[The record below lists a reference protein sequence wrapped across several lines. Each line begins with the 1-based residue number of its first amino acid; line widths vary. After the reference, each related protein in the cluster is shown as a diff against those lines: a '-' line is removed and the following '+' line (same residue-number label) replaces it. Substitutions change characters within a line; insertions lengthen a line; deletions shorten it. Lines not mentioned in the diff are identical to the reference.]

1 MQITPQ
7 QREFQGYPTEAT
19 RTVSY
24 ASPVIEFPDG
34 KIDITADYKLHIK
47 GSGYVGEG
55 AAKGVYVFL
64 VPEGTWKPGQRIDR
78 EQAMNLSK
86 NAVWVR
92 PEQLKDGSFEIDL
105 PIPANTL
112 EYGKK
117 YTVGTIAAHDLSVTN
132 RSLDYSAMFEITK
145 DGQTSSSV
153 SGPKTEQNQG
163 GGSTP
168 AQPTEAAAVTA
179 PSPTP
184 APTESASAQPSAT
197 GGTTGEAKPEATQES
212 VSVTVANGNHPGGDS
227 APQGTRGSTSR
238 SLANTGANGVIM
250 LAGMGALAIVAG
262 AVVLVVRRRSKS

>member
-1 MQITPQ
+1 M
-7 QREFQGYPTEAT
+7 
-19 RTVSY
+19 
-24 ASPVIEFPDG
+24 
-34 KIDITADYKLHIK
+34 
-47 GSGYVGEG
+47 GEG

-64 VPEGTWKPGQRIDR
+64 VPEGTWKPGQSIDR

-168 AQPTEAAAVTA
+168 AQPTETAAVTA

-184 APTESASAQPSAT
+184 APTESASAQPLAT

-227 APQGTRGSTSR
+227 APQATRGSTSR

-250 LAGMGALAIVAG
+250 LAGMGALAIVTG